1 MSTLGRKKL
10 PTTSKK
16 RRIKPIKRTYRVL
29 LYLSL
34 SAISVIAISPFA
46 WMVLGSFKTGAD
58 LRTIPASFLPKE
70 WTLSNFERI
79 LNDPG
84 LPLET
89 YYLNSLFVAGVNV
102 FATLVTSSLL
112 GYIFAKYSFR
122 GRQPLFWYLMAI
134 MTIPQTV
141 TMIPLYLLLTEM
153 NLLNNLWGLV
163 VTAVVSPF
171 GVFLMRQFM
180 MSVSDDEIEAAR
192 IDGASEFRVFLFVVM
207 PSVKPA
213 LATVGLLTFMAN
225 WNAYLWPLIVL
236 TQDDKRTL
244 PVILTFYSTQYTVQL
259 NLIMAASVLIVIPVL
274 VVFVFSQKWIV
285 AGLTLTGGK

>member
-1 MSTLGRKKL
+1 MSSTGRARQDI
-10 PTTSKK
+10 TVK
-16 RRIKPIKRTYRVL
+16 RRKIRPVKRINRVL
-29 LYLSL
+29 LYVSL
-34 SAISVIAISPFA
+34 SAISLVAISPFA
-46 WMVLGSFKTGAD
+46 WMILGAFKPGAEIRSIPPSFF
-58 LRTIPASFLPKE
+58 PSE

-79 LNDPG
+79 LNDPN
-84 LPLET
+84 LPLMT
-89 YYLNSLFVAGVNV
+89 YYFNSFFVAGVNV
-102 FATLVTSSLL
+102 FATLVTSSIL
-112 GYIFAKYSFR
+112 GYIFAKYAFR
-122 GRQPLFWYLMAI
+122 GRQSLFWYLMAV

-171 GVFLMRQFM
+171 GVFLMRQFI

-192 IDGASEFRVFLFVVM
+192 LDGASEFRVYWSVVL

-244 PVILTFYSTQYTVQL
+244 PVILTWYSTQYTSQL
-259 NLIMAASVLIVIPVL
+259 NLVMAASVLIVIPVL
-274 VVFVFSQKWIV
+274 VVFLFSQKWIV